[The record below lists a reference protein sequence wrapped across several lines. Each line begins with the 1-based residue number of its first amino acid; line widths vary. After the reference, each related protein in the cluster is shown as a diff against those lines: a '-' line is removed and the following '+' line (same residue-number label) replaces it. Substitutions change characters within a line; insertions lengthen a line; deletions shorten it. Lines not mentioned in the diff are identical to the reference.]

1 MQKINQFNKMQ
12 QAARLLNTQAALF
25 SKTAGIDPANFGP
38 KLDNFQEPR
47 FLEQVKLFF
56 DRAASKT
63 DIPQEY
69 LNLIKACN
77 TVIRFNIPLRRDNG
91 TIETITCYRA
101 QHSHHRLP
109 VKGGTRYSPD
119 MDLQETEALAS
130 LMTFKLAV
138 ADVPFGGAKGGIKID
153 PRALSKAE
161 LERATRRYT
170 MELIKKGFIG
180 PAIDCLGPDMGT
192 NEQVMTWIKD
202 TYQQMK
208 GEQDINA
215 EGCCTGKYISQGGIA
230 GRTESTGLGVYY
242 GLRELM
248 NNHESFYSK
257 IGLTKGI
264 KDKTFNLQGFGNVG
278 YWAGKFFAG
287 DGGKITTIVE
297 YNSAIHNPAGINPD
311 DAKKWFTQ
319 HGTFA
324 GYPGAKEIELKNPLS
339 FMEKECDFLVPAA
352 TEKSI
357 HKGNADRLKCK
368 AVVEGANGPTTLAGE
383 EILAAKGVV
392 CCPDLLM
399 NGGGVTVSY
408 FEWLKNLD
416 HVSPGKLSKKYDE
429 RSQKKLLEMMGFKGN
444 DSSVK
449 GAEEIDIVYSGL
461 EEIMTSAVKE
471 CWTHAA
477 SKNLLFRDA
486 CLINAINKVYQC
498 YKECGITI

>member
-1 MQKINQFNKMQ
+1 
-12 QAARLLNTQAALF
+12 
-25 SKTAGIDPANFGP
+25 
-38 KLDNFQEPR
+38 
-47 FLEQVKLFF
+47 
-56 DRAASKT
+56 
-63 DIPQEY
+63 
-69 LNLIKACN
+69 
-77 TVIRFNIPLRRDNG
+77 
-91 TIETITCYRA
+91 
-101 QHSHHRLP
+101 
-109 VKGGTRYSPD
+109 
-119 MDLQETEALAS
+119 
-130 LMTFKLAV
+130 MTFKLAV

-153 PRALSKAE
+153 PRQLSKAE
-161 LERATRRYT
+161 LERVTRRYT

-180 PAIDCLGPDMGT
+180 PAVDCLGPDMGT

-202 TYQQMK
+202 TYQQMR

-248 NNHESFYSK
+248 NNQPTFYEK
-257 IGLTKGI
+257 IGLPKGL
-264 KDKTFNLQGFGNVG
+264 KDRTFNLQGFGNVG
-278 YWAGKFFAG
+278 YWAAKFFHG
-287 DGGKITTIVE
+287 DGAKITTIVE

-311 DAKKWFTQ
+311 DAKKWFTE
-319 HGTFA
+319 HGSFA
-324 GYPGAKEIELKNPLS
+324 GYPNAKEIELKNPLS

-368 AVVEGANGPTTLAGE
+368 AVVEGANGPTTYAAEELLAK
-383 EILAAKGVV
+383 KGVV
-392 CCPDLLM
+392 ICPDLLM

-449 GAEEIDIVYSGL
+449 GADEIDIVYSGL

-471 CWTHAA
+471 NWGFAH
-477 SKNLLFRDA
+477 SKNLIFRDA
-486 CLINAINKVYQC
+486 CLSNAINKVYQC